1 MNQIPLN
8 NLPKGDNE
16 LKVIPL
22 GHFTPYDY
30 FKPHRHSYFEF
41 FVFEK
46 GGGSH
51 FIDFVEYPILDC
63 SVHIVFPQQIH
74 LVKRNERASGSIIIC
89 SKHFMNLL
97 GKFFYPQLEQN
108 THNAPCLSFETEIFS
123 ILKKIISD
131 LETESK
137 QSSVLS
143 YNLTQNYTSIFL
155 SHCIRKSAAIIQEE
169 LQTPNYSQHDWE
181 VYTKFDGLVEQYFME
196 KATVAFYAQKMAMT
210 AKVLNNCIRKVIGKT
225 AVELLQEKTLIE
237 AKRLLLHSDES
248 IKEIAYKLN
257 FKDSSYFTRFF
268 TKYENQTPKEF
279 KQYWEQKYHS

>member
-74 LVKRNERASGSIIIC
+74 LVKRTANARGSIIIC

-97 GKFFYPQLEQN
+97 GKFFFTQLSQN
-108 THNAPCLSFETEIFS
+108 NHNAPCLIFDNEVFATIIKLVSNLEIE
-123 ILKKIISD
+123 LKANT
-131 LETESK
+131 L
-137 QSSVLS
+137 LS
-143 YNLTQNYTSIFL
+143 YHLSQNYTSIFL
-155 SHCIRKSAAIIQEE
+155 SHCIRHSSAMLHEE
-169 LQTPNYSQHDWE
+169 THNPRYGAHEWE
-181 VYTKFDGLVEQYFME
+181 VYKKFEDLTEQFFME
-196 KATVAFYAQKMAMT
+196 KLTVAFYAQKMAIT
-210 AKVLNNCIRKVIGKT
+210 TKVLNTCIKKVLGKT